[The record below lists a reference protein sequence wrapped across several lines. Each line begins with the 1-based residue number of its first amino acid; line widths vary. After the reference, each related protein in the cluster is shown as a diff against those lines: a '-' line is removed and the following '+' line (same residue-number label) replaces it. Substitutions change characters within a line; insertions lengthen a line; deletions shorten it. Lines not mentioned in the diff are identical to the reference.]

1 MACGHGVDFE
11 IPFCVRVGG
20 GAGAGEVEEEVAGGA
35 EDGRLEGGE
44 EAAFEGAVLG
54 DCVPGQGLEDRGEEG
69 GAEVRLV
76 FFGEGNGEGG
86 ELGGDVRCGGD
97 GYVV

>member
-20 GAGAGEVEEEVAGGA
+20 GAATGEVEEKVAGRA
-35 EDGRLEGGE
+35 EDERLEGGE

-54 DCVPGQGLEDRGEEG
+54 DYVPGQGLEDGEEEG

-76 FFGEGNGEGG
+76 LFGEGDGEGG
-86 ELGGDVRCGGD
+86 ELGGDVGCGGD